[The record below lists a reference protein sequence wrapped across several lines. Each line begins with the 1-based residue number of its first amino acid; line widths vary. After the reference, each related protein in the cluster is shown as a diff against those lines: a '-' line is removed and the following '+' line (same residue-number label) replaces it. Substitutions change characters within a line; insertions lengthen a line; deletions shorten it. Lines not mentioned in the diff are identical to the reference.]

1 MLTDI
6 EIIFISGQSD
16 FESLM
21 PISFVN
27 ETEVHLFTSNDETT
41 LEYDD
46 SVILTFTPD
55 NPALIPGLEAQGEY
69 VRDTVTVQII
79 DSDSKCCFTVYWQHL
94 VCFLITGLEINFE
107 ESDYSIEERGTLSTD
122 IRFHFRNNQNP
133 FSVRLCPVDMDT
145 VEALGLGRFIN
156 SEEIDIISRATAGE
170 WIYIVCIGLCTI
182 NHLHT

>member
-6 EIIFISGQSD
+6 EIIFILGQSD

-27 ETEVHLFTSNDETT
+27 EAEIRLFISNDEIT

-46 SVILTFTPD
+46 RVILSFTPD
-55 NPALIPGLEAQGEY
+55 NPALIPGLEAEGEY

-94 VCFLITGLEINFE
+94 ICFLITGLEINFE
-107 ESDYSIEERGTLSTD
+107 ESDYSIEEGGTLSTD
-122 IRFHFRNNQNP
+122 IHFQFRGTQNP
-133 FSVRLCPVDMDT
+133 FSVRICPVNIST
-145 VEALGLGRFIN
+145 AEALGLDRFI
-156 SEEIDIISRATAGE
+156 DF
-170 WIYIVCIGLCTI
+170 
-182 NHLHT
+182 